1 MPRLKSSQR
10 ERLIIIFKKNK
21 HFILSSKN
29 KWEILRL
36 MCLKEDIVISAQSIR
51 RIIYEFLK
59 TGRVLPKTS
68 NTGRIKKTKITLG
81 QIRQINQLVN
91 KNRELTGL
99 QIKNQLNLNVSPRS
113 VRRYINFLGWR
124 KIKTRF

>member
-1 MPRLKSSQR
+1 
-10 ERLIIIFKKNK
+10 
-21 HFILSSKN
+21 
-29 KWEILRL
+29 
-36 MCLKEDIVISAQSIR
+36 MCLKEDIFISAQSIR
-51 RIIYEFLK
+51 RIIYELLK

-68 NTGRIKKTKITLG
+68 NTRRIKKTKITLG
-81 QIRQINQLVN
+81 QIRQINHLVN

-124 KIKTRF
+124 KIKTRFLLNFFV